1 MTRRKTS
8 KDALSLKLLQDS
20 LLNAKFNGAVLVT
33 ISALTLLSLLSGNQ
47 GRLTSSWIDLLQRG
61 FGAAIWG
68 IPFVLGFLGFW
79 IIIRSVEQMPEL
91 NWQKPWGFLLLF
103 LCSVVAMTL
112 APGDLFLETARLL
125 SPFTESAGGWV
136 GRLLGEQLQVLL
148 GTWGAWLVLTIL
160 TITSLYMMQ
169 KSLVLKGLAVLQ
181 RTLLGFWELLGRVPQ
196 GDYRLKPWPDTK
208 AYQAYRWLRA
218 RNVDWSPLQDC
229 YRSLENR
236 YITVLQR
243 MRNSQPRYEEPPQP
257 VQPTETVASR
267 PTPKV
272 EQPPRGVETTLEP
285 VLGDVTVADYWRL
298 PVLSQMLEDHERV
311 AESDEHIRRVGVLLQ
326 ETLGLFGVPATFEG
340 AYKGPSVTQFL
351 IKPGY
356 IQRLDN
362 KGRPHRTKVK
372 VSKITTLSNDLAL
385 AVAAQSVRIEAP
397 IPGTSY
403 VGIEISNTRSNS
415 VSLKELFQS
424 EQFQSM
430 DADLPLALGEDVK
443 GQPIVADLAKMP
455 HLLIAG
461 ATGTGKSVCINAII
475 STLLLSHS
483 PDTLRLLMVDPK
495 MVELSEYNDIPH
507 LIKKV
512 VIDVEE
518 AELALDWCVQ
528 EMDKRYH
535 MLNRAKC
542 RDIKRFN
549 ERRKTQGDR
558 PLPYIVVVIDEMA
571 DLMMMAPQEV
581 ERSICRLAQMARAVG
596 IHLIIATQRPSV
608 DVITGLIKANF
619 PARIAFAVSSQTD
632 SRVIIDGPGAE
643 RLLGKGDMLFVS
655 PDATRSGRVQGTWVS
670 DPEIHKVVEYWK
682 TAKQQ
687 KEEVHAAQE
696 AVQDWLAQ
704 RDETDP
710 IEEADTGAS
719 MDRAL
724 NQSPKLSTPNRAEA
738 TGPDI
743 GESVHHIPA
752 FPEVLGSVTSDL
764 TSKLK
769 TPPHRTVGRLSDD
782 STAVGTIPDLT
793 ESPATSSEP
802 GTLQKAPDRGT
813 SGVKPTM
820 EERSASNLPAK
831 QASNRNPTQLAA
843 VDLALGHDLPSPTE
857 VLPDT
862 ELGSKKVET
871 TTGFTAGAG
880 SVSKKDFYQQAMDI
894 SEAGTVLSVSILQ
907 RRLKIGRNKALA
919 LIEQMLDAGKCN
931 EDTLDSQTYMAL
943 VRYRDARR

>member
-1 MTRRKTS
+1 MAPRKTS
-8 KDALSLKLLQDS
+8 KDSLSLKSFQDS
-20 LLNAKFNGAVLVT
+20 LLSAKFNGALLVT
-33 ISALTLLSLLSGNQ
+33 ISALTLLSLMSGNQ
-47 GRLTSSWIDLLQRG
+47 GRLTSLWIDLLQRG

-79 IIIRSVEQMPEL
+79 IIIRSVEHMPEME
-91 NWQKPWGFLLLF
+91 WQKPWGFLLLF
-103 LCSVVAMTL
+103 ICSVVAMTL
-112 APGDLFLETARLL
+112 APGDLFLETARLF
-125 SPFTESAGGWV
+125 SPLTDSAGGWV

-148 GTWGAWLVLTIL
+148 GPHGAWLVLTVL
-160 TITSLYMMQ
+160 TVTSLYMLQ
-169 KSLVLKGLAVLQ
+169 KSLVLRGLAVVQ
-181 RTLLGFWELLGRVPQ
+181 QALLGFWELLGRVPQ
-196 GDYRLKPWPDTK
+196 GDYRLKPWPETRV
-208 AYQAYRWLRA
+208 YQVYIWLRSKK
-218 RNVDWSPLQDC
+218 VDFGPWRKR
-229 YRSLENR
+229 YRGWEQQ
-236 YITVLQR
+236 YITILQR
-243 MRNSQPRYEEPPQP
+243 LRNSRPRYEDPPQP
-257 VQPTETVASR
+257 PPAQPIAAAQVPA
-267 PTPKV
+267 PTPLNV
-272 EQPPRGVETTLEP
+272 PTGAATTRQPVI
-285 VLGDVTVADYWRL
+285 GDVKVADYWQL
-298 PVLSQMLEDHERV
+298 PVLEQMLEDHERI
-311 AESDEHIRRVGVLLQ
+311 AESDEHVRQTGVLLQ

-340 AYKGPSVTQFL
+340 AYKGPSVTQYL

-372 VSKITTLSNDLAL
+372 VSKITSLSNDLAL

-415 VSLKELFQS
+415 VSLKELFLS

-518 AELALDWCVQ
+518 AEQALDWGVQ

-549 ERRKTQGDR
+549 ARRKAQGER

-643 RLLGKGDMLFVS
+643 RLLGQGDMLFVS

-670 DPEIHKVVEYWK
+670 DMEIHRVVEYWK
-682 TAKQQ
+682 IAKEQ
-687 KEEVHAAQE
+687 KEQVHAAQA
-696 AVQDWLAQ
+696 AVQEWLVQ
-704 RDETDP
+704 REIPNSDK
-710 IEEADTGAS
+710 GAEFNANPS
-719 MDRAL
+719 GSLVSEQELESRPV
-724 NQSPKLSTPNRAEA
+724 SKVGVPEFE
-738 TGPDI
+738 
-743 GESVHHIPA
+743 ESVHHIAPKSMAKKPVPILPWAGDAKLAASKIAETDLPHLATKEKQESEAAVTLEKAPA
-752 FPEVLGSVTSDL
+752 TVPVATEETLVSKPLPEFMAEAKAEESLVSAED
-764 TSKLK
+764 
-769 TPPHRTVGRLSDD
+769 R
-782 STAVGTIPDLT
+782 AVGLP
-793 ESPATSSEP
+793 
-802 GTLQKAPDRGT
+802 APD
-813 SGVKPTM
+813 
-820 EERSASNLPAK
+820 
-831 QASNRNPTQLAA
+831 
-843 VDLALGHDLPSPTE
+843 E
-857 VLPDT
+857 VLPD
-862 ELGSKKVET
+862 LA
-871 TTGFTAGAG
+871 TAPVAVPGKGDDAPPI
-880 SVSKKDFYQQAMDI
+880 SQKEDFYQKALNI
-894 SEAGTVLSVSILQ
+894 AESGTILSVSVLQ

-919 LIEQMLDAGKCN
+919 LIDQMLDTGKFD
-931 EDTLDSQTYMAL
+931 EESLDSQTFMAL

>member
-1 MTRRKTS
+1 MQMARRKTS
-8 KDALSLKLLQDS
+8 KDDLSFKLLQES
-20 LLNAKFNGAVLVT
+20 LLSAKFNGALLVT
-33 ISALTLLSLLSGNQ
+33 VSALTLLSLMSGNQ
-47 GRLTSSWIDLLQRG
+47 GRLTSLWIDLLQRG

-79 IIIRSVEQMPEL
+79 IIIRSVEHMPEME
-91 NWQKPWGFLLLF
+91 WQKPWGFLLLF
-103 LCSVVAMTL
+103 ICSVVAMAL

-125 SPFTESAGGWV
+125 SPVTDSAGGWV

-148 GTWGAWLVLTIL
+148 GPLGAWLVLTVL
-160 TITSLYMMQ
+160 TVTSLYMLQ
-169 KSLVLKGLAVLQ
+169 KSLVLRGLEVVQ
-181 RTLLGFWELLGRVPQ
+181 RALLGFWELLGRVPQ
-196 GDYRLKPWPDTK
+196 GDYRLKPWPETR
-208 AYQAYRWLRA
+208 AYKGYIWLRSQ
-218 RNVDWSPLQDC
+218 NVDFGPWRKR
-229 YRSLENR
+229 YRGWEQK
-236 YITVLQR
+236 YIAILQR
-243 MRNSQPRYEEPPQP
+243 LRNSRPRFEDPPQP
-257 VQPTETVASR
+257 
-267 PTPKV
+267 
-272 EQPPRGVETTLEP
+272 LEP
-285 VLGDVTVADYWRL
+285 AQPIDAAHAPVPAPMTAPTGAATTHQPVIGDLKVADYWQL
-298 PVLSQMLEDHERV
+298 PVLEQMLEDHERI
-311 AESDEHIRRVGVLLQ
+311 AESDEHIRQTGVLLQ

-340 AYKGPSVTQFL
+340 AYKGPSVTQYL

-372 VSKITTLSNDLAL
+372 VSKITSLSNDLAL

-415 VSLKELFQS
+415 VSLKELFLS

-518 AELALDWCVQ
+518 AELALDWGVQ

-549 ERRKTQGDR
+549 ARRKALGER

-643 RLLGKGDMLFVS
+643 RLLGRGDMLFVS

-670 DPEIHKVVEYWK
+670 DVEIHRVVEYWRI
-682 TAKQQ
+682 AQEQ
-687 KEEVHAAQE
+687 KEQVHAAQE
-696 AVQDWLAQ
+696 AVQEWLAQ
-704 RDETDP
+704 REVPNSVEGTEINGNLSGSPVSEQELETRPVSGVGVPEFEGSAHHSEPESLPKEPVP
-710 IEEADTGAS
+710 ILPLTGDATAAASRVAEMDIPHLATVAPQEPAAATTREIEQAAEPAATEETS
-719 MDRAL
+719 V
-724 NQSPKLSTPNRAEA
+724 SKKLPEFTAETRAEA
-738 TGPDI
+738 SLVSA
-743 GESVHHIPA
+743 EA
-752 FPEVLGSVTSDL
+752 
-764 TSKLK
+764 
-769 TPPHRTVGRLSDD
+769 
-782 STAVGTIPDLT
+782 
-793 ESPATSSEP
+793 
-802 GTLQKAPDRGT
+802 RGT
-813 SGVKPTM
+813 G
-820 EERSASNLPAK
+820 LPA
-831 QASNRNPTQLAA
+831 PE
-843 VDLALGHDLPSPTE
+843 E
-857 VLPDT
+857 VLPDPAI
-862 ELGSKKVET
+862 EPVIVPSKADET
-871 TTGFTAGAG
+871 P
-880 SVSKKDFYQQAMDI
+880 SPPQKEDFYQKALDI
-894 SEAGTVLSVSILQ
+894 AESGTVLSVSVLQ

-919 LIEQMLDAGKCN
+919 LIDQMLDAGKFD
-931 EDTLDSQTYMAL
+931 EDLLDSQTFMAL
-943 VRYRDARR
+943 VRFRDARR

>member
-1 MTRRKTS
+1 MAQRKAS
-8 KDALSLKLLQDS
+8 KEALSLKLLQNS
-20 LLNAKFNGAVLVT
+20 LLNAKFSGAILVLV
-33 ISALTLLSLLSGNQ
+33 SALTLLSLMSGNQ
-47 GRLTSSWIDLLQRG
+47 GRLTSFWIDLLQRG

-79 IIIRSVEQMPEL
+79 IIIRSLEQMPEL
-91 NWQKPWGFLLLF
+91 DWRKPWGFLLLY
-103 LCSVVAMTL
+103 LCSVVAVTL

-125 SPFTESAGGWV
+125 SPFTDSAGGWV
-136 GRLLGEQLQVLL
+136 GRVLGEQLQDLL
-148 GTWGAWLVLTIL
+148 GTLGAWLILTVLTV
-160 TITSLYMMQ
+160 TSLYMMQ
-169 KSLVLKGLAVLQ
+169 KSLLLQGLAVVQ
-181 RTLLGFWELLGRVPQ
+181 RLLLDFWELLGRVPQ
-196 GDYRLKPWPDTK
+196 GDYRLKPWPETWV
-208 AYQAYRWLRA
+208 YRACVWLRS
-218 RNVDWSPLQDC
+218 RNVDLSSWQER
-229 YRSLENR
+229 YRRWEIR
-236 YITVLQR
+236 YIAILQR
-243 MRNSQPRYEEPPQP
+243 MRHSSSRHENPPPP
-257 VQPTETVASR
+257 VQQPSTVAPQAVAQPAPAPLPASR
-267 PTPKV
+267 GAATP
-272 EQPPRGVETTLEP
+272 LSP
-285 VLGDVTVADYWRL
+285 VTGPVTVADRWQL
-298 PVLSQMLEDHERV
+298 PLLEHMLEDHERV
-311 AESDEHIRRVGVLLQ
+311 AESDEHIRQTGMLLQ

-340 AYKGPSVTQFL
+340 AYKGPSVTQYL

-372 VSKITTLSNDLAL
+372 VNKITSLSNDLAL

-415 VSLKELFQS
+415 VSLKELFLS

-443 GQPIVADLAKMP
+443 GQPIVSDLAKMP

-475 STLLLSHS
+475 ATLLLSHS

-507 LIKKV
+507 LIKQV

-518 AELALDWCVQ
+518 AEQALDWCVQ

-535 MLNRAKC
+535 KLNRAKC
-542 RDIKRFN
+542 RDIKRYN
-549 ERRKTQGDR
+549 ARGQAQGER
-558 PLPYIVVVIDEMA
+558 PLPYIVVIIDEMA

-670 DPEIHKVVEYWK
+670 DVEIHRVVEYWK
-682 TAKQQ
+682 REQQQ
-687 KEEVHAAQE
+687 KEEVHAAQD
-696 AVQDWLAQ
+696 AVQQWLAQ
-704 RDETDP
+704 RGAADP
-710 IEEADTGAS
+710 AEISDTLDLGTGLEAHPDQEE
-719 MDRAL
+719 
-724 NQSPKLSTPNRAEA
+724 
-738 TGPDI
+738 
-743 GESVHHIPA
+743 
-752 FPEVLGSVTSDL
+752 
-764 TSKLK
+764 
-769 TPPHRTVGRLSDD
+769 
-782 STAVGTIPDLT
+782 
-793 ESPATSSEP
+793 
-802 GTLQKAPDRGT
+802 APDREESGHPVPAQTVSREPVPILPRPADPWPVDAAAAETDSPVLDT
-813 SGVKPTM
+813 SGTASDAMAP
-820 EERSASNLPAK
+820 EEATASSGESERPAAGSTASEKDAASEASGLP
-831 QASNRNPTQLAA
+831 NPDA
-843 VDLALGHDLPSPTE
+843 VPAPDLPVPEE
-857 VLPDT
+857 VLPDVPFQAAPLAA
-862 ELGSKKVET
+862 E
-871 TTGFTAGAG
+871 AGAPASG
-880 SVSKKDFYQQAMDI
+880 RDADFYQRALDI
-894 SEAGTVLSVSILQ
+894 AEGGTVLSVSILQ

-919 LIEQMLDAGKCN
+919 LIDRMLEADKVD
-931 EDTLDSQTYMAL
+931 EDLLDSQTFMAL

>member
-8 KDALSLKLLQDS
+8 KDALTLKLLQDS
-20 LLNAKFNGAVLVT
+20 LLNAKFNGAVLVSV
-33 ISALTLLSLLSGNQ
+33 SALTLLSLLSGNQ
-47 GRLTSSWIDLLQRG
+47 GKLTSFWIDLLQRG

-112 APGDLFLETARLL
+112 APGGLFLETARLL
-125 SPFTESAGGWV
+125 SPLTESAGGWV
-136 GRLLGEQLQVLL
+136 GRLLGEQLQELL
-148 GTWGAWLVLTIL
+148 GTLGAWLILTIL

-169 KSLVLKGLAVLQ
+169 KTLVLKGLAVVQ
-181 RTLLGFWELLGRVPQ
+181 RTLLGFWELLGRVPK

-208 AYQAYRWLRA
+208 AYQAYSWLRS
-218 RNVDWSPLQDC
+218 RNVDWSPLQQQ
-229 YRSLENR
+229 YRRWQVR
-236 YITVLQR
+236 YIAVLQR
-243 MRNSQPRYEEPPQP
+243 MRHIQPRFEEAPQP
-257 VQPTETVASR
+257 VQPKKTVATALQPAPKLER
-267 PTPKV
+267 PSPDAAATL
-272 EQPPRGVETTLEP
+272 QPI
-285 VLGDVTVADYWRL
+285 LGNVTVADHWRL

-362 KGRPHRTKVK
+362 RGRPHRTKVK

-403 VGIEISNTRSNS
+403 VGIEISNTSSNS
-415 VSLKELFQS
+415 VSLKELFLS

-518 AELALDWCVQ
+518 AEQALDWCVQ

-549 ERRKTQGDR
+549 ARRRNQGDR

-596 IHLIIATQRPSV
+596 IHIIIATQRPSV

-670 DPEIHKVVEYWK
+670 DAEIHRVVEYWK
-682 TAKQQ
+682 TAQQQ
-687 KEEVHAAQE
+687 KEEVQAAQE
-696 AVQDWLAQ
+696 AVQDWLEQ
-704 RDETDP
+704 RDESEP
-710 IEEADTGAS
+710 
-719 MDRAL
+719 
-724 NQSPKLSTPNRAEA
+724 
-738 TGPDI
+738 
-743 GESVHHIPA
+743 GESVETAPSIRGPKSSGQLLDAPSDPHVAMPDFGEGVLHIPA
-752 FPEVLGSVTSDL
+752 AISDEPDLVTSASIPPLTLPPNHAKDVAPTEAVNDVPLPVQPEPEVS
-764 TSKLK
+764 
-769 TPPHRTVGRLSDD
+769 
-782 STAVGTIPDLT
+782 
-793 ESPATSSEP
+793 SSESEVFTSAP
-802 GTLQKAPDRGT
+802 AEKADAGKNEAVSGPSEFPVAALESTVLPDADFAQM
-813 SGVKPTM
+813 S
-820 EERSASNLPAK
+820 
-831 QASNRNPTQLAA
+831 
-843 VDLALGHDLPSPTE
+843 DLPSPTE
-857 VLPDT
+857 VLPDD
-862 ELGSKKVET
+862 ESK
-871 TTGFTAGAG
+871 AGPAEAPLDVAEI
-880 SVSKKDFYQQAMDI
+880 STSPAKKDFYQQALDI
-894 SEAGTVLSVSILQ
+894 VETGTVLSVSILQ

-919 LIEQMLDAGKCN
+919 LIEQMLDAGKCD
-931 EDTLDSQTYMAL
+931 EDSLDSRTYMAL